1 MLRYLAC
8 SLIAFAGLN
17 SRPLYSNFP
26 RNVELWAGPLLLI
39 FLQRSRKEM
48 KIMSFPND
56 NERKFDLNF
65 HVLKSKYSRV
75 RKGIMLIDF

>member
-1 MLRYLAC
+1 
-8 SLIAFAGLN
+8 
-17 SRPLYSNFP
+17 
-26 RNVELWAGPLLLI
+26 
-39 FLQRSRKEM
+39 M

-65 HVLKSKYSRV
+65 QVLKSKYSRV